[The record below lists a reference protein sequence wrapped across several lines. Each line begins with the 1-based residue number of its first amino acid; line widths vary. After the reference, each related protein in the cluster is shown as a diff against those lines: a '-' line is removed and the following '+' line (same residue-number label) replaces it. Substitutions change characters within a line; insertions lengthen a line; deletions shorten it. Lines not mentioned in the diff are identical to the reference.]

1 MATTRINK
9 GQPLW
14 LLFLVL
20 FALIAAACGGSD
32 DDAASND
39 EATTES
45 DSGDDSASEDDGTDD
60 ETAGD
65 DANTDDE
72 TAGDDAATDS
82 ADDEPLRVAY
92 LSASSANT
100 WLLSSLAE
108 MEKIAAAEN
117 VEIVEFDAQFDPS
130 LQATQFQDVIAAGDY
145 DGVILVS
152 ISGVASAPDI
162 QAALD
167 AGLEVVLLN
176 QVVGEDFTTAEPQ
189 VDGVSAS
196 VMAPPFQNGKRLGQL
211 TVQACADLDPCE
223 VVYIYGI
230 KGTPIDD
237 ALRAGLDEVL
247 ADHPAISVV
256 AEGEGQYLGPE
267 GGINATQDIIQIAP
281 DFNVLVGADQSVQG
295 AEIVLGDEGKLDQVS
310 LIGLGG
316 SEPAIAGIS
325 SGAWFGGV
333 FGAPGDEGRLAM
345 EALMSALTSGP
356 DIGGVDPLGDLPDD
370 GLITVD
376 NVSSFTAQ
384 WAG

>member
-1 MATTRINK
+1 MATTRFNK
-9 GQPLW
+9 RRPLW
-14 LLFLVL
+14 LVLLVA
-20 FALIAAACGGSD
+20 FALVTAACGDSD
-32 DDAASND
+32 DEASD
-39 EATTES
+39 DTATTES
-45 DSGDDSASEDDGTDD
+45 ESGDDTTSGDDSADD
-60 ETAGD
+60 EA
-65 DANTDDE
+65 ADDE
-72 TAGDDAATDS
+72 ATTNP
-82 ADDEPLRVAY
+82 ADEEPLRVAY

-100 WLLSSLAE
+100 WLLSSLDE
-108 MEKIAAAEN
+108 MEKIAATEN

-130 LQATQFQDVIAAGDY
+130 LQTTQFQDVIAAGDY

-152 ISGVASAPDI
+152 LGGVASAPDI
-162 QAALD
+162 EAALD
-167 AGLEVVLLN
+167 AGLEVVILN

-196 VMAPPFQNGKRLGQL
+196 VMAPPFQNGKRLGDL

-230 KGTPIDD
+230 KGIPIDD
-237 ALRAGLDEVL
+237 ALRAGFDEVL

-267 GGINATQDIIQIAP
+267 GGINATQDILQIAP

-295 AEIVLGDEGKLDQVS
+295 AEIVLGDEGKLDQVA

-325 SGAWFGGV
+325 SGTWFGGV
-333 FGAPGDEGRLAM
+333 FGAPADEGRLAM
-345 EALMSALTSGP
+345 EALISALSGGP
-356 DIGGVDPLGDLPDD
+356 DIGGVDPLVDLPDD
-370 GLITVD
+370 GLMTTE
-376 NVSSFTAQ
+376 NVSAFTAQ